1 VNETPGTTNAA
12 ELTETWRRI
21 AEHSQSIVSA
31 FGRRQGENWSGIA
44 DPLNVAGAFFEFAER
59 ALADPAKLM
68 RAQMELWQDHAQLLR
83 RTTDRLAGKDVTPL
97 ATPARGDRR
106 FRDPAWQENAVFD
119 FIKQSYLLTAA
130 WMQKTVEEVE
140 GLDPQ
145 TARKVAFYT
154 RQFAD
159 AMAPTN
165 FVATN
170 PEVLRETVESKGEN
184 LIRGLE
190 NLLRDLD
197 RGEGSLK
204 ITMTDMAA
212 FEVGRNIATTP
223 GQVVFRT
230 DLMELIQYDPGAAEA
245 HRRPLLVV
253 PPWINKY
260 YILDLRPENSFV
272 KWATDQGYTVF
283 IISWVNPDERLAE
296 KTFDDYM
303 LEGPIAALDA
313 IERATGEREI
323 IAASLCLGGTL
334 LACTLGWLAA
344 RGDDRVKSA
353 TFMASLADFSEPGD
367 LGVFIDEEQVQALEE
382 RMARSGGYL
391 DGSAM
396 ATTFN
401 MLRANDLI
409 WSFVVNNYL
418 LGREPMPF
426 DLLYWNADSTRMP
439 ALMHSFY
446 LRNMYQ
452 ENLLAKAGGLTL
464 AGETIDLSK
473 VTCPVYI
480 LGAKEDH
487 IAPWKSCYAST
498 RLYGGPLRF
507 VLAGSGHIAG
517 ITNSPQT
524 AKYPYRVGSDLP
536 DTPEEWLESAEPRDG
551 SWWLDWDAW
560 QGPLAGEMVPA
571 RKPGEGG
578 LEALMPAPGS
588 YVKQKAG

>member
-1 VNETPGTTNAA
+1 MTETSGTTNPA
-12 ELTETWRRI
+12 ELAETWRRI
-21 AEHSQSIVSA
+21 AEHSRSIVSA
-31 FGRRQGENWSGIA
+31 FSRRQGENWSGTA
-44 DPLNVAGAFFEFAER
+44 DPLNVAGAFFELAER

-68 RAQMELWQDHAQLLR
+68 QAQMELWQDHAQLWQQ
-83 RTTDRLAGKDVTPL
+83 TADRLAGKDVTPM

-119 FIKQSYLLTAA
+119 FIKQSYLMTAG
-130 WMQKTVEEVE
+130 WMQKTVEEVD

-145 TARKVAFYT
+145 TARKAAFYT

-165 FVATN
+165 FIATN

-212 FEVGRNIATTP
+212 FEVGRNVATTP

-303 LEGPIAALDA
+303 LEGPVAALDA
-313 IERATGEREI
+313 IEKATGEREI

-344 RGDDRVKSA
+344 RGDDRIKSA

-439 ALMHSFY
+439 ALMHSYY
-446 LRNMYQ
+446 LRNMYRD
-452 ENLLAKAGGLTL
+452 NLLAKPGGLTL
-464 AGETIDLSK
+464 AGEAIDLSK

-480 LGAKEDH
+480 LATQEDH

-524 AKYPYRVGSDLP
+524 AKYPYRIGADVRK
-536 DTPEEWLESAEPRDG
+536 TPEEWLAGAEPRDG

-571 RKPGEGG
+571 RKPGAGG
-578 LEALMPAPGS
+578 LKALMPAPGS
-588 YVKQKAG
+588 YVREKAG